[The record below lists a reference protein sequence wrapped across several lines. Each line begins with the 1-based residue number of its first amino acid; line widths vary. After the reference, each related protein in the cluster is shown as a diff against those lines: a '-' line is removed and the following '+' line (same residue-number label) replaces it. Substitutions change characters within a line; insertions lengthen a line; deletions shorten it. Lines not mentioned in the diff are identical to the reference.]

1 MNLGDVS
8 LMRKEII
15 KKSFECFNIY
25 SYKDNYSF
33 FHIEIQD
40 NYKFYEALFYFFFN
54 EDRLLKYAE
63 HKANIKFTPNI
74 INYVTLFKHLKTYID
89 DINIEKDISELDE
102 VVVELLKEE
111 MSCVEKG
118 GKIYVR
124 SDKIGKIGEYMF
136 CCLLSDYFCFD
147 CIIPKVHLQTDTNMS
162 VYGIDTLFYS
172 EKDNLLL
179 FGESKVSISLSNGI
193 QLIKKSLSDYEK
205 QLSEEYR
212 LVLSNRMYRDKLYKF
227 TQLFGEAIETTTT
240 IEKFIDK
247 AGITQIGI
255 PIFIAHGT
263 EVDHQKILDKLNK
276 VSVVR
281 MFGIKT
287 YLFGISLPVINK
299 TKLISIFTKMIKE
312 KEDYY
317 ENEASR

>member
-1 MNLGDVS
+1 MAGIKIV
-8 LMRKEII
+8 KECF
-15 KKSFECFNIY
+15 KCFNIY

-33 FHIEIQD
+33 IHVEIQD
-40 NYKFYEALFYFFFN
+40 AYGFYEGLFRFFFN
-54 EDRLLKYAE
+54 EDSLLRYAE
-63 HKANIKFTPNI
+63 HKANIKFTPGI
-74 INYVTLFKHLKTYID
+74 INYATLFKHLRTYID
-89 DINIEKDISELDE
+89 DINIEKDISELEEAIVD
-102 VVVELLKEE
+102 LLKKE
-111 MSCVEKG
+111 MSCVEKD

-124 SDKIGKIGEYMF
+124 LDKIGKIGEYMF
-136 CCLLSDYFCFD
+136 CCLLSEYFHFD

-172 EKDNLLL
+172 EKENLLL

-212 LVLSNRMYRDKLYKF
+212 LVLSNRLYKDKLYKF
-227 TQLFGEAIETTTT
+227 TELFGEAVETTTT
-240 IEKFIDK
+240 IQKFIDK

-263 EVDHQKILDKLNK
+263 EVDNKKILDKLSK
-276 VSVVR
+276 VSSFK

-287 YLFGISLPVINK
+287 CLIGISLPIINK
-299 TKLISIFTKMIKE
+299 TKMITIFTKMIKE
-312 KEDYY
+312 MEDYY
-317 ENEASR
+317 ENEANR